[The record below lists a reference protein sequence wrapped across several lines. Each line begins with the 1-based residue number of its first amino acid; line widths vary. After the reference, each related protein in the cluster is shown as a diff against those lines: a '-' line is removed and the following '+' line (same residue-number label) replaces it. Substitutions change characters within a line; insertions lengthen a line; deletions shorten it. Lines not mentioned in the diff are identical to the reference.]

1 MTNTANTERKLI
13 IVSDSHGNAR
23 SLTKLFEMH
32 RDADAFIHLGDGAYE
47 FSRLCRQFGVI
58 GYSVLGNCDSRFIC
72 TDAQNPYATA
82 YFANYRF
89 FMTHGHL
96 YGVKSGRENLISN
109 AKNILPDVDF
119 ILYGHTH
126 IPENRYIPAENEGEK
141 PRYLINPG
149 SISQPRA
156 SRSPTYALILIKD
169 NNVIT
174 NIAEL
179 NI

>member
-1 MTNTANTERKLI
+1 MVTASNTERKLI
-13 IVSDSHGNAR
+13 VISDSHGNTR
-23 SLTKLFEMH
+23 NLTKLFEMH

-72 TDAQNPYATA
+72 SDAQDPYTVAH
-82 YFANYRF
+82 FANYRF

-96 YGVKSGRENLISN
+96 YGVKSGRETLIAH
-109 AKNILPDVDF
+109 AKKALPDVDF
-119 ILYGHTH
+119 VLYGHTH
-126 IPENRYIPAENEGEK
+126 LPENRYIPAENEGEK
-141 PRYLINPG
+141 PLYLINPG
-149 SISQPRA
+149 SISLPRQ
-156 SRSPTYALILIKD
+156 SGTPTYALILIKD
-169 NNVIT
+169 KNIIT